1 MSNTDNKTDEQHRQQ
16 SRGATQTTKHMNNN
30 DNVLKVL
37 HLKKYKETVNMM
49 TIIVGYIDP

>member
-1 MSNTDNKTDEQHRQQ
+1 MKT
-16 SRGATQTTKHMNNN
+16 RGELLCSEGLAVPTPLMTP
-30 DNVLKVL
+30 VVLLLKVL